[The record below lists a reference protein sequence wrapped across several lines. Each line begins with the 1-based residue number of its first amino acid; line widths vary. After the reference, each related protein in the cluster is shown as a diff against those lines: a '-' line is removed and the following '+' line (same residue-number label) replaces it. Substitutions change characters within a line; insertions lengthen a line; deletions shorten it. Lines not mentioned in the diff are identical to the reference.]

1 MSANLAKVQEVVAK
15 QLGKKVE
22 EITLEKKFI
31 DDLGADSLDLSELIM
46 AFEEAFDV
54 DEISD
59 EDSAKFVTVGDVV
72 KYADSI

>member
-15 QLGKKVE
+15 QLGKSVD
-22 EITLEKKFI
+22 EITPEKKFV

-46 AFEEAFDV
+46 SFEEAFGV

-59 EDSAKFVTVGDVV
+59 EDSQKFITVGDVV
-72 KYADSI
+72 KYADSL

>member
-15 QLGKKVE
+15 QLGKKAE
-22 EITLEKKFI
+22 EITPEKKFV

-46 AFEEAFDV
+46 SFEEAFGV

-59 EDSAKFVTVGDVV
+59 EDSAKFVTVADVV
-72 KYADSI
+72 AYADKL

>member
-15 QLGKKVE
+15 QLGKKIE
-22 EITLEKKFI
+22 EITPEKKFV

-46 AFEEAFDV
+46 SFEEAFGV

-59 EDSAKFVTVGDVV
+59 EDSAKFITVADVV
-72 KYADSI
+72 AYADKL